1 MYAVEHQQQP
11 PPGGM
16 SGPGL
21 GRKPGAPLDCGR
33 RRRNCWGTVPGDEMA
48 SGEYANGGKK
58 NFVSFLFSGGKRKEN
73 CDVNGMIA
81 KFFELMGMSVV
92 DLFLRDFFFCF

>member
-33 RRRNCWGTVPGDEMA
+33 RRRNKDGGTVPGDEMA
-48 SGEYANGGKK
+48 SGEYASGEK
-58 NFVSFLFSGGKRKEN
+58 NFVSFLFFLGGKKKSEREDSKV
-73 CDVNGMIA
+73 CRANGD
-81 KFFELMGMSVV
+81 ERG
-92 DLFLRDFFFCF
+92 